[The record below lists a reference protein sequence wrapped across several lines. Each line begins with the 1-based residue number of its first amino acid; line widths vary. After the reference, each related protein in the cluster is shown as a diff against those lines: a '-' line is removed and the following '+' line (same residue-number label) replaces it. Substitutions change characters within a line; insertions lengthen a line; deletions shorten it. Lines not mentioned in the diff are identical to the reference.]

1 MATMFSDREVERYAR
16 HLVLREIGGPGQQK
30 LKAARVLLIGMGGIG
45 APAALYLAAAGVGT
59 LGMVD
64 DDGVS
69 LSNLQR
75 QVLYVEA
82 DIGRLKVEAAAE
94 RLAALNPDVALEPI
108 ARRLDAD
115 NANDLIQGWDLVI
128 DGSDSFETRLLVSD
142 ACVAAGATLVSAAIG
157 RWETLI
163 AVLKGKPC
171 YRCFVPEPPPPGRW
185 CRCGPG
191 AGFSATVTPNH
202 AALPSRAGAPD
213 RPASV
218 PFSPSVRPTL
228 GPDQHRLGARAAA
241 MDHQVLAAE
250 QARGGL
256 AGAALREAG
265 VEGALA
271 AAQRAAQIQ
280 GQRRAPPSVVRIGA
294 SPLGSIC
301 T

>member
-171 YRCFVPEPPPPGRW
+171 YRCFVPEPPP
-185 CRCGPG
+185 
-191 AGFSATVTPNH
+191 
-202 AALPSRAGAPD
+202 D
-213 RPASV
+213 
-218 PFSPSVRPTL
+218 
-228 GPDQHRLGARAAA
+228 
-241 MDHQVLAAE
+241 AE
-250 QARGGL
+250 TCVAV
-256 AGAALREAG
+256 G
-265 VEGALA
+265 VVGALA
-271 AAQRAAQIQ
+271 GTAGSLAALAAVRTIVGAGEDIA
-280 GQRRAPPSVVRIGA
+280 GQVLSFDALTWSSRTMRLVADPTCPACGPLHHPAGGSPP
-294 SPLGSIC
+294 P
-301 T
+301 